1 MEVTSTQSSS
11 DAGSFAGSVLSDPA
25 LGLGKDAFMKMLL
38 SQIRYQNPLDPV
50 NNTDFIAQL
59 AQFSSL
65 EAMQNLQATMQDQA
79 KVSNLSAGASMI
91 GREIKIQGPEDAFLF
106 GIVDGVEQTGG
117 QVFLRVGETLVK
129 MSQVLEVN

>member
-1 MEVTSTQSSS
+1 
-11 DAGSFAGSVLSDPA
+11 
-25 LGLGKDAFMKMLL
+25 MKMLL